1 MIKTIVHKIN
11 IYDCELDPDIS
22 VASEIY
28 EWEQSESGKFVMENS
43 IDKPIWH
50 RSMDS
55 FFQGYVY
62 EIVAYFDEKTHTYWN
77 LKYK

>member
-1 MIKTIVHKIN
+1 MIQTIVHKIL
-11 IYDCELDPDIS
+11 IYECDLDPDIA
-22 VASEIY
+22 VASEMY
-28 EWEQSESGKFVMENS
+28 EWEQSESGQFVMENS
-43 IDKPIWH
+43 IHTPKWY

-55 FFQGYVY
+55 FFQGYMY